1 MQLKRMAFVAGMT
14 VAATTGLAAQAWA
27 APADSSVTERQCFN
41 GDGRVQREADGVGTC
56 VGGTNDG
63 LLIDDGIDH
72 SDDAD
77 DSTTGSRYG
86 RATDDDSSTG
96 SRYGSA
102 SDDSSTGSR
111 YGSASDD
118 SSTGSRYGRATDTD
132 DDRDGYGSSRDDDD
146 Y

>member
-102 SDDSSTGSR
+102 SDDSS
-111 YGSASDD
+111 A
-118 SSTGSRYGRATDTD
+118 GSRYGRATDTD